1 MDMVESIQL
10 EQTPLGV
17 LFMLEMV
24 HLIIERVIT
33 MKKHAL
39 SLILAVSLSISMLAG
54 CGSSSEANNNTGN
67 DNQEKEIVDDVE
79 DETLDADQNENDY
92 SETDIAED
100 NNVPEPSNT
109 DESVST
115 NNGSGNNLGTCVFE
129 GPGSFSEGYCWIEFY
144 DTDSIDP
151 HRGIYGC
158 IDKTGKMVFYLENTQ
173 CPSNFSDKGISRFHA
188 FVQYGGGYY
197 SITTDGKVEL
207 IHEGTDTFSCLI
219 SEDYEC
225 YLEPV
230 SGFDKN
236 QRKYYIYDPSGQLV
250 KEITFEENEFPE
262 SVNYMGNGIFMFTYG
277 MGSIGHLY
285 FTKSDA
291 YEKQYISP
299 NLTRQ
304 RYKVGGDY
312 LLYYVG
318 RMNGEER
325 ANLTITDDKGNWK
338 DVFIPSEYGNDPIYV
353 DSSDNFILLSNG
365 NEFYYLYDVKND
377 TFRKFDGQYSDRLD
391 WYMYNLDRADCGN
404 QVLALCL
411 KGQDGDTYVGLYDI
425 NTFELVCEPI
435 LGGSPDIV
443 NDNLVVQNRNEG
455 TIIYSMKG
463 EKIINLPDSY
473 SVSYNDGVYR
483 CDRGLGRTAYY
494 YDENWNLLFT
504 SDDINYS
511 TAKQINY

>member
-1 MDMVESIQL
+1 
-10 EQTPLGV
+10 
-17 LFMLEMV
+17 
-24 HLIIERVIT
+24 
-33 MKKHAL
+33 MKKQTL
-39 SLILAVSLSISMLAG
+39 SLILAFSLGISMLAG

-115 NNGSGNNLGTCVFE
+115 NNGSTNNLGTCVFE
-129 GPGSFSEGYCWIEFY
+129 APGSFSQGYCWIEFY

-151 HRGIYGC
+151 HQGIYGC
-158 IDKTGKMVFYLENTQ
+158 IDKTGKMIYYLENTM
-173 CPSNFSDKGISRFHA
+173 CPSQFTDKGISRFRA
-188 FVQYGGGYY
+188 FNQYGGGYY

-207 IHEGTDTFSCLI
+207 FHEGSDTFSSLI

-250 KEITFEENEFPE
+250 KEIVLEENEFPE
-262 SVNYMGNGIFMFTYG
+262 SVNYMGNGIFIFTYG
-277 MGSIGHLY
+277 MGSIGHIY

-291 YEKQYISP
+291 YEEQYISP
-299 NLTRQ
+299 NLSGQ
-304 RYKVGGDY
+304 RYKEDGNY

-318 RMNGEER
+318 RLNGEER
-325 ANLTITDDKGNWK
+325 ANLTIADDQGNWK
-338 DVFIPSEYGNDPIYV
+338 DVFIPSEYGNDPIYI

-391 WYMYNLDRADCGN
+391 WYMYNLHRADCGN
-404 QVLALCL
+404 QVVALCL
-411 KGQDGDTYVGLYDI
+411 EGQDGETYVGLYDI
-425 NTFELVCEPI
+425 NSFELVCDPI
-435 LGGSPDIV
+435 QGGSPEII
-443 NDNLVVQNRNEG
+443 NDNLIVYNMNEG

-463 EKIINLPDSY
+463 EKIINLPESY

-511 TAKQINY
+511 TAKPINY